1 MGGSSEPTRTAE
13 QLELLEKLS
22 ALTHDYELVMEKLDS
37 LSIDILSCKVSQL
50 LLTFGDDIKLLVNS
64 CSRIGLLY
72 SAV

>member
-37 LSIDILSCKVSQL
+37 LSIEHTELQGITTASH
-50 LLTFGDDIKLLVNS
+50 FWG
-64 CSRIGLLY
+64 
-72 SAV
+72 